1 MAKVLFAKP
10 IPSKKRIQLGILDE
24 GEECTYTVSEA
35 TYIALGCPKRDTVVA
50 VSDLGTIRFEDEAY
64 RALRRAMGY
73 LSLSDKSRFEIR
85 MKLIRAGFCAEA
97 SDIAVERLLELGYL
111 DEERQLERAVERE
124 ANYKLRGKYYIKR
137 KLSAKGYS
145 HSAISRAIDRL
156 TDNGEVDFKA
166 NFEILA
172 EKKGAF
178 SDEERHALE
187 YKFGYRI

>member
-35 TYIALGCPKRDTVVA
+35 TYIALGCPKKDAVVA

-111 DEERQLERAVERE
+111 DEDRQLERAVERE

>member
-24 GEECTYTVSEA
+24 GEECIYTVSEA

-50 VSDLGTIRFEDEAY
+50 VSDLGTICFEDEAY

-111 DEERQLERAVERE
+111 DEDRQLERAVERE